1 MPNVLKNVKNAAVF
15 SDWGWSVLPLH
26 GIENGRC
33 TCGNPLCPRPGKHP
47 AIVSGIHEATMD
59 IAQVHTWF
67 LPSPGLNVGIATGEI
82 SDLLVLDINKQE
94 GGFESLAA
102 AINETGPLPEE
113 LTVRTGGGGEHR
125 YFWLPPGNFT
135 SDFHGKLVGPGVNVL
150 VDGSYVVAPGSRH
163 ISGKKYKWQGE
174 GPDETRMPGFLSEAW
189 SSRLQGPPTIAHAA
203 MIGDVGDVLGWSGA
217 ITLPSLGD
225 VHLVCRGKLHFG
237 FNYGT
242 VPSSVPA
249 SAKAVFLVGT
259 RRLNPREVAVWVE
272 DIPR

>member
-1 MPNVLKNVKNAAVF
+1 MATVRSNLENAAAYPDF
-15 SDWGWSVLPLH
+15 MWSVLPLH
-26 GIENGRC
+26 GIENNRC
-33 TCGNPLCPRPGKHP
+33 TCGNPLCPRPGKHT
-47 AIVSGIHEATMD
+47 AIVSGVHEATMD
-59 IAQVHTWF
+59 IAQIHAWF
-67 LPSPGLNVGIATGEI
+67 LSSPGLNVGIATGEI

-102 AINETGPLPEE
+102 AINETGPLPEG

-135 SDFHGKLVGPGVNVL
+135 SDFRGKLVGPGVNVL

-163 ISGKKYKWQGE
+163 VSGKKYKWQGG
-174 GPDETRMPGFLSEAW
+174 GPDETRTPGFLSEAW
-189 SSRLQGPPTIAHAA
+189 SSRLQGPPTIAHAT

-217 ITLPSLGD
+217 ISLPSLGD

-242 VPSSVPA
+242 APCSVPA
-249 SAKAVFLVGT
+249 SANAVFLVGT
-259 RRLNPREVAVWVE
+259 RQINPTEVAVWIE
-272 DIPR
+272 DIPT